1 MYHFFLSE
9 FVKGLFARPELVP
22 HLPVLTWIEA
32 HIYAIDDANEDSLR
46 PGACRI

>member
-1 MYHFFLSE
+1 MFHCPPGCPE
-9 FVKGLFARPELVP
+9 GAAPPELVP